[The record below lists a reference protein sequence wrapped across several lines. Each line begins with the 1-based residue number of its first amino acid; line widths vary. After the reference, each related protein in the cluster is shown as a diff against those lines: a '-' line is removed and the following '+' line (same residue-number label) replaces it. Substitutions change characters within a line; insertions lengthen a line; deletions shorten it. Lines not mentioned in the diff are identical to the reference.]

1 MTKIAKS
8 KEEFPS
14 GYGDFI
20 LELKERI
27 RTAQLRASLSVNRE
41 LILLYW
47 GIGKSILERQ
57 EKEGWGT
64 KVIEQ
69 LSVDLRRAFPGQ
81 KGFSSR
87 NLKYMRTF
95 AAVWEDKT
103 IVQQLAAQIPWFHN
117 CVLFDKVKNS
127 KLYGSLTNS
136 FAKSESGLGRVSS
149 KLVDFSAIF

>member
-81 KGFSSR
+81 K
-87 NLKYMRTF
+87 
-95 AAVWEDKT
+95 
-103 IVQQLAAQIPWFHN
+103 
-117 CVLFDKVKNS
+117 
-127 KLYGSLTNS
+127 
-136 FAKSESGLGRVSS
+136 
-149 KLVDFSAIF
+149 